1 MVMDDSLLYLSEAD
15 VASAEIPLD
24 RLRDAVAAVFAAQ
37 ARGTAQAASKSV
49 LTLGPGHVF
58 QAKPRVMRAEG
69 LAGMKWIGVIPAA
82 PNGGQTISSLI
93 VLSDL
98 NSGAP
103 VAVMGGDWITAVR
116 TAAMTAIAAQKLA
129 RADSR
134 SIGFLGCGVQ
144 ARSHFDALRLVL
156 PGLKELVACSR
167 SAASAERFAAMAR
180 AAGLAARTRREP
192 RQAVEGLDVVITTVP
207 EGAEVLEFLDTAW
220 VGPGAFVS
228 AVDLARS
235 WKRGTLRALDILAT
249 DEHEQ
254 TRTMTAAGRM
264 TYAGPYEADLAE
276 LVSGSHRGRS
286 SPAQRAMFN
295 FSGHALADL
304 AAAQIVYETAQNK
317 GLGTRLA
324 R

>member
-15 VASAEIPLD
+15 VASAEIPLV

-49 LTLGPGHVF
+49 LTLGAGHVF
-58 QAKPRVMRAEG
+58 QAKPGVMRTEG
-69 LAGMKWIGVIPAA
+69 LAGMKWIGQIPPV
-82 PNGGQTISSLI
+82 PNGRQTISSLI

-98 NSGAP
+98 KSGAP
-103 VAVMGGDWITAVR
+103 VAVMGGDWITAAR

-129 RADSR
+129 RADSK

-156 PGLKELVACSR
+156 PGLKEVVACSR

-180 AAGLAARTRREP
+180 AAGVAARTTREP

-220 VGPGAFVS
+220 VAPRRLRQRGRPRALVEARHAARSRHPCHRRARAAARNDGCGTHDVCGLLRGGPCRAGEREPPGAQLLG
-228 AVDLARS
+228 AARDVQF
-235 WKRGTLRALDILAT
+235 LRPRA
-249 DEHEQ
+249 
-254 TRTMTAAGRM
+254 RRPGCRAGRLRD
-264 TYAGPYEADLAE
+264 GAE
-276 LVSGSHRGRS
+276 
-286 SPAQRAMFN
+286 
-295 FSGHALADL
+295 
-304 AAAQIVYETAQNK
+304 
-317 GLGTRLA
+317 
-324 R
+324 